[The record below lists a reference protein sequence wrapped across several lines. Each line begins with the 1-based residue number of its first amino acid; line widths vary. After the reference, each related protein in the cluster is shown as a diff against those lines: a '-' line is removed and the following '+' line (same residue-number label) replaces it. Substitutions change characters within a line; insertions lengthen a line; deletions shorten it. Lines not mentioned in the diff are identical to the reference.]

1 MNPSPDKTSILVTGG
16 TGFVGSYLLRYLV
29 NTGYTNIRATKRSSS
44 AMDLVA
50 PVQDQIEWVEADL
63 LDVPALEDAMEGI
76 TQVYH
81 CAALISFSPK
91 DVSKM
96 MTINQKGTE
105 NVVNIALHKGIKK
118 LVHVSSIAALGR
130 NQESNIVSE
139 KDKWER
145 HKQNS
150 NYSISKY
157 LAEQEV
163 WRGMA
168 EGLQVA
174 IVNPAVILGA
184 GRWNEGPLKL
194 FGLVWKNFPFYPKGV
209 SGFVD
214 VRDVARFMIQVM
226 ESDISGERFILSSE
240 NLSFKGLQEDIASE
254 LNRNKPSI
262 LVSPFIQEVAWRL
275 ERLRGFFLPNHDPLI
290 TRETAAHSSKQ
301 FHYSNDKSKQFLSF
315 SYIPIQQTIQETSK
329 LFLEASKNNFS
340 SKFLDLY

>member
-1 MNPSPDKTSILVTGG
+1 MSSSPNKTNILVTGG

-29 NTGYTNIRATKRSSS
+29 NAGYTNIRATKRSSS

-50 PVQDQIEWVEADL
+50 PIQDQIEWVEADL

-76 TQVYH
+76 KQVYH
-81 CAALISFSPK
+81 CAALISFAPK
-91 DVSKM
+91 DVPKM
-96 MTINQKGTE
+96 MMINQKGTE
-105 NVVNIALHKGIKK
+105 NIVNLALHKGIKK

-130 NQESNIVSE
+130 NQQSNVVSE

-145 HKQNS
+145 NKNNS

-168 EGLQVA
+168 EGLDVA

-194 FGLVWKNFPFYPKGV
+194 FGLVWKNFPFYPKGI

-214 VRDVARFMIQVM
+214 VRDVARFMIQLM

-240 NLSFKGLQEDIASE
+240 NLSFKKLQEDIA
-254 LNRNKPSI
+254 LRLKRKKPSI
-262 LVSPFIQEVAWRL
+262 LVNPFIQEIAWRL
-275 ERLRGFFLPNHDPLI
+275 ERIRGFFLSNHDPLI

-301 FHYSNDKSKQFLSF
+301 FHYSNDKSKQLLPFE
-315 SYIPIQQTIQETSK
+315 YIPIEQTIEETSK
-329 LFLEASKNNFS
+329 LFLTASTDDFK
-340 SKFLDLY
+340 SKYLDLY